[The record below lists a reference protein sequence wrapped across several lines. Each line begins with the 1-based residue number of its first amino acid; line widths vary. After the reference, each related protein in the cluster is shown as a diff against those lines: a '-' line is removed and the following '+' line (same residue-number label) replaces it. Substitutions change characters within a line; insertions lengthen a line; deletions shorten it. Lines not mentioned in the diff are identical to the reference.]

1 VYLDEPAPPQQTGVP
16 APGDPIGGGI
26 RSATA
31 EPVGTQT
38 TREDLVVEN
47 GWYES
52 VSLSD
57 YIGVVW
63 RRKWIALLVTVMVT
77 AAAIGFSERQ
87 QKLFAATS
95 QLVNT
100 TVAANASSGK
110 SAPTNAWSSAHAPL
124 LATTTAAQA
133 VLKAANLSNISA
145 QQLLNETKVS
155 ADPVVDAVDFTV
167 TDPNAQSAVKL
178 ANAWALYAGA
188 YANDLD
194 KAPLEANIKGLNT
207 DIARLTQEQT
217 DYREAVAASI
227 KPKITQLQFD
237 LDTQQIKK
245 DTSTIIQKRAA
256 LQGAGYA
263 LGPKTAPPAAQ
274 TQPKTT
280 RNAAIGLVLGLILG
294 IILAFLQDLLD
305 TRVRTVAEVGRRL
318 RLPLL
323 ASIPARPRAL
333 REYAVVLLSPQGAAQ
348 MPTAEA
354 YRIFKLNLAT
364 TLRRGMKVIM
374 FTSASDDEGTSTTV
388 ANLAVALTRAGQHVV
403 VVDANMRRPALGSF
417 FGLDDRMGVSDILS
431 GHSQLG
437 DALTIV
443 DVSREHPVDIG
454 SNGTTSTSGG
464 GLLEVLPAG
473 PIPGDA
479 AELLDS
485 RAMTELLREL
495 RGRADVVLVDAP
507 PMLPVTDAMVL
518 GTKVDAVVAVAR
530 ARLASRP
537 HLVALGRALDA
548 CAAPRLG
555 FVFVGGAADE
565 SQEYGGY
572 LGGTAPAEAMLHP
585 SQARET
591 ELL

>member
-1 VYLDEPAPPQQTGVP
+1 M
-16 APGDPIGGGI
+16 
-26 RSATA
+26 
-31 EPVGTQT
+31 
-38 TREDLVVEN
+38 EN

-57 YIGVVW
+57 YVGVVW
-63 RRKWIALLVTVMVT
+63 RRKWIVLLVTVMVT

-100 TVAANASSGK
+100 SAAAQASSGK
-110 SAPTNAWSSAHAPL
+110 NAPTNAWSSAHAPL
-124 LATTTAAQA
+124 FATTDAAQA
-133 VLKAANLSNISA
+133 VLKSAGLKGLSP

-167 TDPNAQSAVKL
+167 TDPSAQTALKL
-178 ANAWALYAGA
+178 ANIWSTYGGSYSNSLDQLPISQSVNNLQTQYNQVSTEIADYHDAINAGQTPAISQATYVQDVALQKQY
-188 YANDLD
+188 LD
-194 KAPLEANIKGLNT
+194 S
-207 DIARLTQEQT
+207 LTKK
-217 DYREAVAASI
+217 RA
-227 KPKITQLQFD
+227 QLQN
-237 LDTQQIKK
+237 
-245 DTSTIIQKRAA
+245 SP
-256 LQGAGYA
+256 LQLAPKGAQ
-263 LGPKTAPPAAQ
+263 PASQ
-274 TQPKTT
+274 TQPKTA
-280 RNAAIGLVLGLILG
+280 RNAGIGLVLGLILG

-323 ASIPARPRAL
+323 ASIPSRPRAL

-354 YRIFKLNLAT
+354 YRIFKLNRST

-403 VVDANMRRPALGSF
+403 VVDGNMRRPALGSF

-443 DVSREHPVDIG
+443 DVSREHPVDVG
-454 SNGTTSTSGG
+454 SNGTTTTSGG

-507 PMLPVTDAMVL
+507 PMLPVTDAMLL

-555 FVFVGGAADE
+555 FVFVGGTPDE

-572 LGGTAPAEAMLHP
+572 LGGTGPGEAALPHP

>member
-1 VYLDEPAPPQQTGVP
+1 VAAPC
-16 APGDPIGGGI
+16 
-26 RSATA
+26 SAIA
-31 EPVGTQT
+31 EPLGTQT

-57 YIGVVW
+57 YVGVVW
-63 RRKWIALLVTVMVT
+63 RRKWIVLLVTVMVT
-77 AAAIGFSERQ
+77 AAAVGFSERQ

-100 TVAANASSGK
+100 TAAANTSSGK
-110 SAPTNAWSSAHAPL
+110 NTPTNAWSAAHAPL
-124 LATTTAAQA
+124 LATTQAASWVVKQSG
-133 VLKAANLSNISA
+133 LKGLSA
-145 QQLLNETKVS
+145 EQLLSETKVS
-155 ADPVVDAVDFTV
+155 ADPLVDAVDFTV
-167 TDPNAQSAVKL
+167 TDPNALTATRL
-178 ANAWALYAGA
+178 ANLWAVQSGSYANKLDQAGVQASIRNLVKQQDIAQALYQA
-188 YANDLD
+188 YLD
-194 KAPLEANIKGLNT
+194 NKTLGHTTVTVTVNVDGQTIT
-207 DIARLTQEQT
+207 RTLTP
-217 DYREAVAASI
+217 AS
-227 KPKITQLQFD
+227 
-237 LDTQQIKK
+237 
-245 DTSTIIQKRAA
+245 A
-256 LQGAGYA
+256 AGYA
-263 LGPKTAPPAAQ
+263 AQVNADKNKIVQKRLSTTSVSNQLAPKAAQPAGQ
-274 TQPKTT
+274 TQPKTS

-354 YRIFKLNLAT
+354 YRIFKLNLAS

-443 DVSREHPVDIG
+443 DVSREHPVEVG
-454 SNGTTSTSGG
+454 SNGTSTTSGG

-555 FVFVGGAADE
+555 FVFVGGTQDE

-572 LGGTAPAEAMLHP
+572 LGGTAPTEAMPHP
-585 SQARET
+585 SQTRET

>member
-1 VYLDEPAPPQQTGVP
+1 
-16 APGDPIGGGI
+16 
-26 RSATA
+26 
-31 EPVGTQT
+31 
-38 TREDLVVEN
+38 VVEN

-57 YIGVVW
+57 YVGVVW

-77 AAAIGFSERQ
+77 AAAFGFSERQ
-87 QKLFAATS
+87 QKLYAATS

-100 TVAANASSGK
+100 TSSSSSSTKTSTGN
-110 SAPTNAWSSAHAPL
+110 SWSTSHAPL
-124 LATTTAAQA
+124 LATLAGARW
-133 VLKAANLSNISA
+133 VVSNSGLSNLSPA
-145 QQLLNETKVS
+145 DLLKETTVT
-155 ADPVVDAVDFTV
+155 ADPNVDAIDFAV
-167 TDPNAQSAVKL
+167 TDPNPTVAQSL
-178 ANAWALYAGA
+178 ASSWAAFAGGYSNHIDSSNLVA
-188 YANDLD
+188 QIATLKHQITARREQITTNKTGKNPTL
-194 KAPLEANIKGLNT
+194 GT
-207 DIARLTQEQT
+207 DPTLISQA
-217 DYREAVAASI
+217 D
-227 KPKITQLQFD
+227 
-237 LDTQQIKK
+237 
-245 DTSTIIQKRAA
+245 A
-256 LQGAGYA
+256 LQ
-263 LGPKTAPPAAQ
+263 AAAITTLSDTLSKKQ
-274 TQPKTT
+274 IQASSPGLQLSSTPSQSANMTQPKTA

-294 IILAFLQDLLD
+294 VILAFLQDLLD
-305 TRVRTVAEVGRRL
+305 TRIRTVDEVGRRL

-323 ASIPARPRAL
+323 ASIPSRPRAL
-333 REYAVVLLSPQGAAQ
+333 RDHAVVLMSPQGGAQ

-354 YRIFKLNLAT
+354 FRILKLNLSS

-374 FTSASDDEGTSTTV
+374 FTSASDDEGISTTI

-403 VVDANMRRPALGSF
+403 VVDANMRRPALGGF

-443 DVSREHPVDIG
+443 DVSREHPIESG
-454 SNGTTSTSGG
+454 SNGAGG
-464 GLLEVLPAG
+464 GAGLLEVLPAG

-495 RGRADVVLVDAP
+495 RTRADVVLVDAP

-518 GTKVDAVVAVAR
+518 GTKVDAVVVVAR

-537 HLVALGRALDA
+537 QLVALGRALEA

-555 FVFVGGAADE
+555 FVFVGGGADDTRKH
-565 SQEYGGY
+565 GGY
-572 LGGTAPAEAMLHP
+572 VGTSHAQPDSVP
-585 SQARET
+585 QPGQTRET

>member
-1 VYLDEPAPPQQTGVP
+1 
-16 APGDPIGGGI
+16 
-26 RSATA
+26 
-31 EPVGTQT
+31 
-38 TREDLVVEN
+38 VEN

-87 QKLFAATS
+87 QKLYAATS

-100 TVAANASSGK
+100 TVSASTAAGK
-110 SAPTNAWSSAHAPL
+110 NTPTNAWSAAHAPL
-124 LATTTAAQA
+124 LATIPAAQS
-133 VLKAANLSNISA
+133 VLRAANLSNISA
-145 QQLLNETKVS
+145 QQLLNETKIS
-155 ADPVVDAVDFTV
+155 ADPVVDAINFTV
-167 TDPNAQSAVKL
+167 TDPNRQSAGTL
-178 ANAWALYAGA
+178 ANAWALYAGG

-194 KAPLEANIKGLNT
+194 KAPLEANIKGLQNAINSMT
-207 DIARLTQEQT
+207 TAQTQFKQ
-217 DYREAVAASI
+217 DQANNV
-227 KPKITQLQFD
+227 KPAITQALYDQYTRQITSD
-237 LDTQQIKK
+237 YSSLTKKQTQ
-245 DTSTIIQKRAA
+245 
-256 LQGAGYA
+256 LQGAGFA

-274 TQPKTT
+274 TQPKTA
-280 RNAAIGLVLGLILG
+280 RNAGIGLVLGLILG

-443 DVSREHPVDIG
+443 DVSREHPVDVG
-454 SNGTTSTSGG
+454 SNGTTATSGG

-485 RAMTELLREL
+485 RAMTELMREL

-555 FVFVGGAADE
+555 FVFVGGAPDE

-572 LGGTAPAEAMLHP
+572 LGGTGPADAMLQP
-585 SQARET
+585 SQTRET

>member
-1 VYLDEPAPPQQTGVP
+1 M
-16 APGDPIGGGI
+16 
-26 RSATA
+26 
-31 EPVGTQT
+31 
-38 TREDLVVEN
+38 VEN

-57 YIGVVW
+57 YVGVVW

-77 AAAIGFSERQ
+77 AAAFGFSERQ
-87 QKLFAATS
+87 QKLYTATS

-100 TVAANASSGK
+100 TSSSSTSTKTSSG
-110 SAPTNAWSSAHAPL
+110 NAWSNSHAPL
-124 LATTTAAQA
+124 LSTVAAA
-133 VLKAANLSNISA
+133 RWVVSNSGLKNLSPA
-145 QQLLNETKVS
+145 ALLKETTVT
-155 ADPVVDAVDFTV
+155 ADPSVDAVDFAV
-167 TDPNAQSAVKL
+167 TDPSPTVAQSL
-178 ANAWALYAGA
+178 ASAWAAFAGSYSNHIDSSNLVA
-188 YANDLD
+188 QIASLKHQITANRKQITINKDGKNPTLLQD
-194 KAPLEANIKGLNT
+194 QTLIAQADAQLTAAIAAESSTLSKKEIQASSPGLQLSSTPSQSANL
-207 DIARLTQEQT
+207 
-217 DYREAVAASI
+217 
-227 KPKITQLQFD
+227 
-237 LDTQQIKK
+237 
-245 DTSTIIQKRAA
+245 
-256 LQGAGYA
+256 
-263 LGPKTAPPAAQ
+263 
-274 TQPKTT
+274 TQPKTA

-294 IILAFLQDLLD
+294 VILAFLQDLLD
-305 TRVRTVAEVGRRL
+305 TRIRTVGEVGRRL

-323 ASIPARPRAL
+323 ASIPSRPRAL
-333 REYAVVLLSPQGAAQ
+333 RDHSVVLMSPQGGAQ

-354 YRIFKLNLAT
+354 FRILKLNLSS

-374 FTSASDDEGTSTTV
+374 FTSASDDEGISTTI

-403 VVDANMRRPALGSF
+403 VVDANMRRPALGGF

-443 DVSREHPVDIG
+443 DVSREHSG
-454 SNGTTSTSGG
+454 EAGANGSGG
-464 GLLEVLPAG
+464 GAGLLEVLPAG

-495 RGRADVVLVDAP
+495 RTRADVVLVDAP

-518 GTKVDAVVAVAR
+518 GTKVDAVVVVAR

-537 HLVALGRALDA
+537 QLVALGRALEA

-565 SQEYGGY
+565 AQEYGGY
-572 LGGTAPAEAMLHP
+572 VGTSHVQPDSVP
-585 SQARET
+585 QPGQTRET

>member
-1 VYLDEPAPPQQTGVP
+1 
-16 APGDPIGGGI
+16 
-26 RSATA
+26 
-31 EPVGTQT
+31 
-38 TREDLVVEN
+38 VEN

-87 QKLFAATS
+87 QKLYAATS

-100 TVAANASSGK
+100 TAAASTAAGK
-110 SAPTNAWSSAHAPL
+110 NAPTNAWSAAHAPL
-124 LATTTAAQA
+124 LATIPAAQS

-145 QQLLNETKVS
+145 EQLLNETKIS

-167 TDPNAQSAVKL
+167 TDPNRQSAATL

-194 KAPLEANIKGLNT
+194 KAPLETNIKNLQNAINSMT
-207 DIARLTQEQT
+207 DARTQYQQDLANNRTPSITPALYDQYGRQITAYTASLT
-217 DYREAVAASI
+217 
-227 KPKITQLQFD
+227 
-237 LDTQQIKK
+237 KK
-245 DTSTIIQKRAA
+245 QAA
-256 LQGAGYA
+256 LQGAGVA
-263 LGPKTAPPAAQ
+263 LGPKTAPPATQ
-274 TQPKTT
+274 TQPKTA
-280 RNAAIGLVLGLILG
+280 RNAGIGLVLGLILG

-305 TRVRTVAEVGRRL
+305 TRVRSVAEVGRRL

-333 REYAVVLLSPQGAAQ
+333 RDYPVVLLSPQGAAQ

-443 DVSREHPVDIG
+443 DVSREHPVDVG
-454 SNGTTSTSGG
+454 SNGTTATSGG

-485 RAMTELLREL
+485 RAMTELMREL

-555 FVFVGGAADE
+555 FVFVGGAPDE

-572 LGGTAPAEAMLHP
+572 LGGTGPADAMLHP
-585 SQARET
+585 SQTRET

>member
-1 VYLDEPAPPQQTGVP
+1 MPSFA
-16 APGDPIGGGI
+16 
-26 RSATA
+26 RS
-31 EPVGTQT
+31 QT
-38 TREDLVVEN
+38 TREDSLVEN

-57 YIGVVW
+57 YVGVVW

-100 TVAANASSGK
+100 TSSASSTSTKG
-110 SAPTNAWSSAHAPL
+110 ATGNTWSTSHAPL
-124 LATTTAAQA
+124 FDT
-133 VLKAANLSNISA
+133 VRAANFVVRSFHLSGISGL
-145 QQLLNETKVS
+145 QLLNETTIVP
-155 ADPVVDAVDFTV
+155 DPSIDAVDFTV
-167 TDPNAQSAVKL
+167 SDPNPTTAQKLAGAWVAEGGAYSQQIDQAGLEASINQLGKAISADESALARLIGKTDTASQTQKAALTAQIAAYRTKQTQQLAEKNSSTLTLVHRGAQSA
-178 ANAWALYAGA
+178 N
-188 YANDLD
+188 
-194 KAPLEANIKGLNT
+194 
-207 DIARLTQEQT
+207 
-217 DYREAVAASI
+217 
-227 KPKITQLQFD
+227 
-237 LDTQQIKK
+237 
-245 DTSTIIQKRAA
+245 
-256 LQGAGYA
+256 
-263 LGPKTAPPAAQ
+263 Q
-274 TQPKTT
+274 TQPKTS
-280 RNAAIGLVLGLILG
+280 RNALIGLVLGLILG

-305 TRVRTVAEVGRRL
+305 TRVRNVTEVGRRL

-323 ASIPARPRAL
+323 ASIPTRPRSL
-333 REYAVVLLSPQGAAQ
+333 REHAVVLLAPHGAAQ
-348 MPTAEA
+348 MPTSESF
-354 YRIFKLNLAT
+354 RIMKLNLSA

-374 FTSASDDEGTSTTV
+374 FTSASDAEGVSTTV
-388 ANLAVALTRAGQHVV
+388 ANLAVALTRSGQHVV
-403 VVDANMRRPALGSF
+403 VVDANMRRPSLGGM

-437 DALTIV
+437 DALTV
-443 DVSREHPVDIG
+443 VEVSREHPIDASTNG
-454 SNGTTSTSGG
+454 SGGGG

-485 RAMTELLREL
+485 RAMTDLLREL
-495 RGRADVVLVDAP
+495 RGRADVVLVDVP

-537 HLVALGRALDA
+537 HLVAFGRALQA

-555 FVFVGGAADE
+555 FVFVGGVPDE
-565 SQEYGGY
+565 TQEYGGY
-572 LGGTAPAEAMLHP
+572 VGAPAAP
-585 SQARET
+585 ADAVPQPGQSRET

>member
-1 VYLDEPAPPQQTGVP
+1 
-16 APGDPIGGGI
+16 
-26 RSATA
+26 
-31 EPVGTQT
+31 
-38 TREDLVVEN
+38 VEN

-57 YIGVVW
+57 YVGVVW

-87 QKLFAATS
+87 QKLYAASS

-100 TVAANASSGK
+100 SVAAEASNGK
-110 SAPTNAWSSAHAPL
+110 NTTTNAWSAAHAPL
-124 LATTTAAQA
+124 FATLRGAQY
-133 VLKAANLSNISA
+133 VISKAGLTGISA

-167 TDPNAQSAVKL
+167 TDPNSASATKL
-178 ANAWALYAGA
+178 ANVWAIYGGGFSNQLDQEPLQASLANYQNQLTQVEDDIQTYLNAKHLGQTTPEEDATYA
-188 YANDLD
+188 
-194 KAPLEANIKGLNT
+194 LNT
-207 DIARLTQEQT
+207 GLKTTYQA
-217 DYREAVAASI
+217 
-227 KPKITQLQFD
+227 KILKLSSQLQG
-237 LDTQQIKK
+237 
-245 DTSTIIQKRAA
+245 SS
-256 LQGAGYA
+256 LQLAPKGAQSSS
-263 LGPKTAPPAAQ
+263 Q
-274 TQPKTT
+274 TQPKTA

-364 TLRRGMKVIM
+364 TLRRGMKVLM

-443 DVSREHPVDIG
+443 DVSREHPVDVG
-454 SNGTTSTSGG
+454 SNGTTASSGG

-555 FVFVGGAADE
+555 FVFVGGAPDE

-572 LGGTAPAEAMLHP
+572 LGGTGPADAMLHP

>member
-1 VYLDEPAPPQQTGVP
+1 
-16 APGDPIGGGI
+16 
-26 RSATA
+26 
-31 EPVGTQT
+31 
-38 TREDLVVEN
+38 VEN

-87 QKLFAATS
+87 QKLYAASS

-100 TVAANASSGK
+100 TAAAQSSNGK
-110 SAPTNAWSSAHAPL
+110 NTTTNAWSTAHAPL
-124 LATTTAAQA
+124 FATTAGAKWIVDQA
-133 VLKAANLSNISA
+133 HVSGISA

-167 TDPNAQSAVKL
+167 TDPNAKTAQQL
-178 ANAWALYAGA
+178 ANYWAIYGGG
-188 YANDLD
+188 YSNHLD
-194 KAPLEANIKGLNT
+194 QQPLQSELTNYQNSLDQVNT
-207 DIARLTQEQT
+207 DIQNYLNAKNRGQT
-217 DYREAVAASI
+217 PTPSQTAAYNLNLGLS
-227 KPKITQLQFD
+227 KTYNDKILKISSQLQ
-237 LDTQQIKK
+237 
-245 DTSTIIQKRAA
+245 SSG
-256 LQGAGYA
+256 LQLAPKGAQ
-263 LGPKTAPPAAQ
+263 TAAQ
-274 TQPKTT
+274 TQPKTA
-280 RNAAIGLVLGLILG
+280 RNAGIGLVLGLILG

-443 DVSREHPVDIG
+443 DVSREHPVEVG
-454 SNGTTSTSGG
+454 SNGTTATSGG

-485 RAMTELLREL
+485 RAMTELMREL

-555 FVFVGGAADE
+555 FVFVGGAPDE

-572 LGGTAPAEAMLHP
+572 LGGTGPADAMLHP
-585 SQARET
+585 SHTRET

>member
-1 VYLDEPAPPQQTGVP
+1 
-16 APGDPIGGGI
+16 
-26 RSATA
+26 
-31 EPVGTQT
+31 
-38 TREDLVVEN
+38 VEN

-57 YIGVVW
+57 YLGEVW

-87 QKLFAATS
+87 QKLYAASS

-100 TVAANASSGK
+100 NAAAASSSGK
-110 SAPTNAWSSAHAPL
+110 NAPSNAWSAAHAPL
-124 LATTTAAQA
+124 FATTEAAHY
-133 VLKAANLSNISA
+133 VLQQSGLKGISA
-145 QQLLNETKVS
+145 QQLLNETKVT
-155 ADPVVDAVDFTV
+155 ADATVDAVDFTV
-167 TDPNAQSAVKL
+167 TDPNAGTARNLANLWSTWGGGYSNKLDQAPLQTSVNNLKADYERVSNDIQAYLDAIHSGSTPAISAAQYTQDKAQQTQDLNSLTKKQAQLQNSALQLAPKGAQSA
-178 ANAWALYAGA
+178 
-188 YANDLD
+188 
-194 KAPLEANIKGLNT
+194 
-207 DIARLTQEQT
+207 
-217 DYREAVAASI
+217 S
-227 KPKITQLQFD
+227 
-237 LDTQQIKK
+237 
-245 DTSTIIQKRAA
+245 
-256 LQGAGYA
+256 
-263 LGPKTAPPAAQ
+263 Q
-274 TQPKTT
+274 TQPKTA

-294 IILAFLQDLLD
+294 IMLAFLQDLLD
-305 TRVRTVAEVGRRL
+305 TRVRTVSEVGRRL

-333 REYAVVLLSPQGAAQ
+333 REYAVVLLSPQGPAQ

-443 DVSREHPVDIG
+443 DVSREHPVEVG
-454 SNGTTSTSGG
+454 SNGTTTTSGG

-555 FVFVGGAADE
+555 FVFVGGAIEE

-572 LGGTAPAEAMLHP
+572 LGGTGPADAMLHP
-585 SQARET
+585 SQTRET

>member
-1 VYLDEPAPPQQTGVP
+1 MAAPC
-16 APGDPIGGGI
+16 
-26 RSATA
+26 SALA
-31 EPVGTQT
+31 EPLGTQT

-57 YIGVVW
+57 YVGVVW
-63 RRKWIALLVTVMVT
+63 RRKWIVLLVTVMVT
-77 AAAIGFSERQ
+77 AAAVGFSERQ

-100 TVAANASSGK
+100 TAAANTSSGK
-110 SAPTNAWSSAHAPL
+110 NTPTNAWSAAHAPL
-124 LATTTAAQA
+124 LATTQAASWVVKQSG
-133 VLKAANLSNISA
+133 LKGLSA
-145 QQLLNETKVS
+145 EQLLSETKVS
-155 ADPVVDAVDFTV
+155 ADPLVDAVDFTV
-167 TDPNAQSAVKL
+167 TDPNALTATRL
-178 ANAWALYAGA
+178 ANLWAVQSGSYANKLDQAGVQASIRNLVKQQDIAQALYQA
-188 YANDLD
+188 YLD
-194 KAPLEANIKGLNT
+194 NKTLGHTTVTVTVNVDGQTIT
-207 DIARLTQEQT
+207 RTLTP
-217 DYREAVAASI
+217 AS
-227 KPKITQLQFD
+227 
-237 LDTQQIKK
+237 
-245 DTSTIIQKRAA
+245 A
-256 LQGAGYA
+256 AGYA
-263 LGPKTAPPAAQ
+263 AQVNADKNKIVQKRLSTTSVSNQLAPKAAQPAGQ
-274 TQPKTT
+274 TQPKTS

-354 YRIFKLNLAT
+354 YRIFKLNLAS

-443 DVSREHPVDIG
+443 DVSREHPVEVG
-454 SNGTTSTSGG
+454 SNGTSTTSGG

-555 FVFVGGAADE
+555 FVFVGGTQDE

-572 LGGTAPAEAMLHP
+572 LGGTAPTEAMPHP
-585 SQARET
+585 SQTRET

>member
-1 VYLDEPAPPQQTGVP
+1 
-16 APGDPIGGGI
+16 
-26 RSATA
+26 
-31 EPVGTQT
+31 
-38 TREDLVVEN
+38 VEN

-57 YIGVVW
+57 YVGVVW

-77 AAAIGFSERQ
+77 AAAFGFSERQ
-87 QKLFAATS
+87 QKLYSASS

-100 TVAANASSGK
+100 TSSASSSSKG
-110 SAPTNAWSSAHAPL
+110 STGNSWSTSHAPL
-124 LATTTAAQA
+124 LATLASARWVVSNSGLT
-133 VLKAANLSNISA
+133 NLSPA
-145 QQLLNETKVS
+145 DLLKQTTVT
-155 ADPVVDAVDFTV
+155 ADPSVDAIDFTV
-167 TDPNAQSAVKL
+167 TDPNPAVAQSL
-178 ANAWALYAGA
+178 ASSWAAFSGGYSNHIDSSNLVAQIASLKHQITARREQITTNKTGK
-188 YANDLD
+188 NPTL
-194 KAPLEANIKGLNT
+194 GT
-207 DIARLTQEQT
+207 DATLIAQA
-217 DYREAVAASI
+217 D
-227 KPKITQLQFD
+227 
-237 LDTQQIKK
+237 
-245 DTSTIIQKRAA
+245 A
-256 LQGAGYA
+256 LQA
-263 LGPKTAPPAAQ
+263 TAITTLSDTLAKKQIQASSPGLQLVSRPASPANQ
-274 TQPKTT
+274 TQPKTS

-294 IILAFLQDLLD
+294 VILAFLQDLLD
-305 TRVRTVAEVGRRL
+305 TRIRTVDEVGRRL

-323 ASIPARPRAL
+323 ASIPSRPRAL
-333 REYAVVLLSPQGAAQ
+333 RDQAVVLMSAQGGAQ

-354 YRIFKLNLAT
+354 FRILKLNLSS

-374 FTSASDDEGTSTTV
+374 FTSASDDEGVSTTV

-403 VVDANMRRPALGSF
+403 VVDANMRRPALGGF

-443 DVSREHPVDIG
+443 DVSREQAIESG
-454 SNGTTSTSGG
+454 SNGSGG
-464 GLLEVLPAG
+464 GAGLLEVLPAG

-495 RGRADVVLVDAP
+495 RTRADVVLVDAP

-518 GTKVDAVVAVAR
+518 STKVDAVVVVAR

-537 HLVALGRALDA
+537 QLVALGRALEA

-565 SQEYGGY
+565 VQEYGGY
-572 LGGTAPAEAMLHP
+572 VGTSHVQPDSVP
-585 SQARET
+585 QPGQTRET

>member
-1 VYLDEPAPPQQTGVP
+1 
-16 APGDPIGGGI
+16 
-26 RSATA
+26 
-31 EPVGTQT
+31 
-38 TREDLVVEN
+38 VVEN

-57 YIGVVW
+57 YVGVVW

-87 QKLFAATS
+87 QKLYAATS

-100 TVAANASSGK
+100 TSSTSTAIAKG
-110 SAPTNAWSSAHAPL
+110 SGGNIWSTSHAPL
-124 LATTTAAQA
+124 LATLGAARA
-133 VLKAANLSNISA
+133 VVKNASLGNISPSA
-145 QQLLNETKVS
+145 LLNETTIT
-155 ADPVVDAVDFTV
+155 ADPNLDAIDFTV
-167 TDPNAQSAVKL
+167 TDSNPTVAQSLANDWAQWSGKYSNRIDGTSLRASVTLLNTLINRNLTKIAANTQSQTLSPTQIRAANLKLTAQNTAYQASLTKKNAQLTNPGLQLVSRVTQSA
-178 ANAWALYAGA
+178 N
-188 YANDLD
+188 
-194 KAPLEANIKGLNT
+194 
-207 DIARLTQEQT
+207 
-217 DYREAVAASI
+217 
-227 KPKITQLQFD
+227 
-237 LDTQQIKK
+237 
-245 DTSTIIQKRAA
+245 
-256 LQGAGYA
+256 
-263 LGPKTAPPAAQ
+263 Q
-274 TQPKTT
+274 TQPKTA

-305 TRVRTVAEVGRRL
+305 TRIRTAGEVGRRL

-323 ASIPARPRAL
+323 ASIPSRPRAL
-333 REYAVVLLSPQGAAQ
+333 RDHPVVLLSPQGGAQ

-354 YRIFKLNLAT
+354 FRIFKLNLAS
-364 TLRRGMKVIM
+364 TLKRGMKVIM
-374 FTSASDDEGTSTTV
+374 FTSASDAEGTSTTV
-388 ANLAVALTRAGQHVV
+388 ANLAVALTRSGQHVV
-403 VVDANMRRPALGSF
+403 VVDANMRRPALGGI

-443 DVSREHPVDIG
+443 DVSRDHPLEVS
-454 SNGTTSTSGG
+454 SNGAGGGG

-485 RAMTELLREL
+485 RAMTDLLREL
-495 RGRADVVLVDAP
+495 RGRADVVLVDVP

-518 GTKVDAVVAVAR
+518 GTKVDGVVAVAR

-537 HLVALGRALDA
+537 HLVAFGRALEA

-555 FVFVGGAADE
+555 FVFVGGVPDDA
-565 SQEYGGY
+565 QEYGGY
-572 LGGTAPAEAMLHP
+572 VGVSPPPADAVP
-585 SQARET
+585 QPGQARET

>member
-1 VYLDEPAPPQQTGVP
+1 
-16 APGDPIGGGI
+16 
-26 RSATA
+26 
-31 EPVGTQT
+31 
-38 TREDLVVEN
+38 VEN

-63 RRKWIALLVTVMVT
+63 RRKWIVLLVTVMVT
-77 AAAIGFSERQ
+77 AAAVGFSERQ
-87 QKLFAATS
+87 QKLYAASS

-100 TVAANASSGK
+100 TTAAESSNGK
-110 SAPTNAWSSAHAPL
+110 NTATNAWSSAHAPL
-124 LATTTAAQA
+124 FATTAGAKWIIDQA
-133 VLKAANLSNISA
+133 HVTGISA
-145 QQLLNETKVS
+145 QELLNETKVA

-167 TDPNAQSAVKL
+167 TDPNAETAKRL
-178 ANAWALYAGA
+178 ANYWAIYGGG
-188 YANDLD
+188 YSNHLD
-194 KAPLEANIKGLNT
+194 QQPLQTALTSYTNSLDQVNT
-207 DIARLTQEQT
+207 DIQDYLNAKNRGVVPTPEQT
-217 DYREAVAASI
+217 AAYNLNLGLKTTYQDHILKISSQL
-227 KPKITQLQFD
+227 KTSGLQLAPK
-237 LDTQQIKK
+237 
-245 DTSTIIQKRAA
+245 
-256 LQGAGYA
+256 GAQSS
-263 LGPKTAPPAAQ
+263 AQ
-274 TQPKTT
+274 TQPKTS

-443 DVSREHPVDIG
+443 DVSREHPVDVG
-454 SNGTTSTSGG
+454 SNGTTTTSGG

-537 HLVALGRALDA
+537 HLVALGRALDS

-555 FVFVGGAADE
+555 FVFVGGTQDE

-572 LGGTAPAEAMLHP
+572 LGGTGPSEAMPHP

>member
-1 VYLDEPAPPQQTGVP
+1 
-16 APGDPIGGGI
+16 
-26 RSATA
+26 
-31 EPVGTQT
+31 
-38 TREDLVVEN
+38 
-47 GWYES
+47 
-52 VSLSD
+52 
-57 YIGVVW
+57 
-63 RRKWIALLVTVMVT
+63 M
-77 AAAIGFSERQ
+77 
-87 QKLFAATS
+87 
-95 QLVNT
+95 
-100 TVAANASSGK
+100 
-110 SAPTNAWSSAHAPL
+110 
-124 LATTTAAQA
+124 
-133 VLKAANLSNISA
+133 
-145 QQLLNETKVS
+145 
-155 ADPVVDAVDFTV
+155 
-167 TDPNAQSAVKL
+167 
-178 ANAWALYAGA
+178 
-188 YANDLD
+188 
-194 KAPLEANIKGLNT
+194 
-207 DIARLTQEQT
+207 
-217 DYREAVAASI
+217 
-227 KPKITQLQFD
+227 
-237 LDTQQIKK
+237 
-245 DTSTIIQKRAA
+245 
-256 LQGAGYA
+256 
-263 LGPKTAPPAAQ
+263 
-274 TQPKTT
+274 
-280 RNAAIGLVLGLILG
+280 LGLILG

-323 ASIPARPRAL
+323 ASIPSRPRAL

-403 VVDANMRRPALGSF
+403 VVDGNMRRPALGSF

-443 DVSREHPVDIG
+443 DVSREHPVDVG
-454 SNGTTSTSGG
+454 SNGTTTTSGG

-495 RGRADVVLVDAP
+495 RGRADVVIVDAP

-555 FVFVGGAADE
+555 FVFVGGAPDE

-572 LGGTAPAEAMLHP
+572 LGGTAPGEAIPPLA
-585 SQARET
+585 QTRET

>member
-1 VYLDEPAPPQQTGVP
+1 LVAAPC
-16 APGDPIGGGI
+16 
-26 RSATA
+26 SALA
-31 EPVGTQT
+31 EPEGTQT

-57 YIGVVW
+57 YVGVVW
-63 RRKWIALLVTVMVT
+63 RRKWIVLLVTVMVT
-77 AAAIGFSERQ
+77 AAAVGFSERQ
-87 QKLFAATS
+87 QKLYAATS
-95 QLVNT
+95 QIVNSS
-100 TVAANASSGK
+100 AAASTSNGK
-110 SAPTNAWSSAHAPL
+110 NAPTNAWSSAHAPL
-124 LATTTAAQA
+124 FETLAAAKW
-133 VLKAANLSNISA
+133 VLQKANLNGLSP
-145 QQLLNETKVS
+145 QQLLNETKAS

-167 TDPNAQSAVKL
+167 TDPNATTAKNL
-178 ANAWALYAGA
+178 ANVWSAYGGSYSNHLDQQPIQNEIAGLQSQ
-188 YANDLD
+188 LD
-194 KAPLEANIKGLNT
+194 FATQQIQKYTDAKNAGQPLPF
-207 DIARLTQEQT
+207 
-217 DYREAVAASI
+217 SS
-227 KPKITQLQFD
+227 TQLQVYQQ
-237 LDTQQIKK
+237 TQSNNIQAIAKK
-245 DTSTIIQKRAA
+245 NAQ
-256 LQGAGYA
+256 LQNSGVQLSPKGAVSA
-263 LGPKTAPPAAQ
+263 SQ
-274 TQPKTT
+274 TQPKTS

-323 ASIPARPRAL
+323 SSIPARPRAL
-333 REYAVVLLSPQGAAQ
+333 REYPVVLLSPQGAAQ

-354 YRIFKLNLAT
+354 YRIFKLNLAS

-443 DVSREHPVDIG
+443 DVSREHPVEVG
-454 SNGTTSTSGG
+454 SNGTSTTGGG

-555 FVFVGGAADE
+555 FVFVGGTQDE

-572 LGGTAPAEAMLHP
+572 LGGTAPTEVMPHP
-585 SQARET
+585 SQTRET

>member
-1 VYLDEPAPPQQTGVP
+1 MLGHAEIA
-16 APGDPIGGGI
+16 
-26 RSATA
+26 RS
-31 EPVGTQT
+31 QT
-38 TREDLVVEN
+38 TREDRVVEN

-57 YIGVVW
+57 YVGVVW

-100 TVAANASSGK
+100 SSTTSTSSTKGSSGNQWSTTNAPLFDTLRAANYVVVKSGLTGITG
-110 SAPTNAWSSAHAPL
+110 S
-124 LATTTAAQA
+124 
-133 VLKAANLSNISA
+133 
-145 QQLLNETKVS
+145 QLLSETTIVP
-155 ADPVVDAVDFTV
+155 DPNFDAIDFTV
-167 TDPNAQSAVKL
+167 TDTNSLTAQKL
-178 ANAWALYAGA
+178 ANAWALQTNA
-188 YANDLD
+188 YSSQQAAL
-194 KAPLEANIKGLNT
+194 ALTA
-207 DIARLTQEQT
+207 DIAALR
-217 DYREAVAASI
+217 A
-227 KPKITQLQFD
+227 QLAP
-237 LDTQQIKK
+237 I
-245 DTSTIIQKRAA
+245 SAEIQKNIAHPGSVLPSQITLDLSQAKA
-256 LQGAGYA
+256 LRDKIAQKTANGAGSSLQLVSRGA
-263 LGPKTAPPAAQ
+263 QSANQ
-274 TQPKTT
+274 TQPKTA

-305 TRVRTVAEVGRRL
+305 TRIRNVTEVGRRL

-323 ASIPARPRAL
+323 ASVPTRPRAL
-333 REYAVVLLSPQGAAQ
+333 REYPVVLLSPQGGAQ

-354 YRIFKLNLAT
+354 FRILKLNLSS

-374 FTSASDDEGTSTTV
+374 FTAASDAEGTSTTI

-403 VVDANMRRPALGSF
+403 VVDANMRRPALGGV

-443 DVSREHPVDIG
+443 EVSRDHALDAS
-454 SNGTTSTSGG
+454 SNGSGGGG

-473 PIPGDA
+473 PIPADA

-495 RGRADVVLVDAP
+495 RGRADVVLVDVP

-537 HLVALGRALDA
+537 QLVAFGRALEA

-555 FVFVGGAADE
+555 FVFVGGVPDE
-565 SQEYGGY
+565 AQEYGGY
-572 LGGTAPAEAMLHP
+572 VGVSPAPADAVP
-585 SQARET
+585 QPGQSRET

>member
-1 VYLDEPAPPQQTGVP
+1 
-16 APGDPIGGGI
+16 
-26 RSATA
+26 
-31 EPVGTQT
+31 
-38 TREDLVVEN
+38 VEN

-87 QKLFAATS
+87 QKLYAASS

-100 TVAANASSGK
+100 TAAAQSSNGK
-110 SAPTNAWSSAHAPL
+110 NTTTNAWSTAHAPL
-124 LATTTAAQA
+124 FATTAGAKWIVDQA
-133 VLKAANLSNISA
+133 HVSGISA

-167 TDPNAQSAVKL
+167 TDPNAKTAQQL
-178 ANAWALYAGA
+178 ANYWAIYGGG
-188 YANDLD
+188 YSNHLD
-194 KAPLEANIKGLNT
+194 QQPLQSELTRYQNSLDQVNT
-207 DIARLTQEQT
+207 DIQDYLNAKNRGQTPTPEQT
-217 DYREAVAASI
+217 ATYNLNLGLSKTYND
-227 KPKITQLQFD
+227 KILKISSQLQ
-237 LDTQQIKK
+237 
-245 DTSTIIQKRAA
+245 SSG
-256 LQGAGYA
+256 LQLAPKGAQ
-263 LGPKTAPPAAQ
+263 TAAQ
-274 TQPKTT
+274 TQPKTA
-280 RNAAIGLVLGLILG
+280 RNAGIGLVLGLILG

-443 DVSREHPVDIG
+443 DVSREHPVEVG
-454 SNGTTSTSGG
+454 SNGTTATSGG

-485 RAMTELLREL
+485 RAMTELMREL

-555 FVFVGGAADE
+555 FVFVGGAPDE

-572 LGGTAPAEAMLHP
+572 LGGTGPADAMLHP
-585 SQARET
+585 SHTRET

>member
-1 VYLDEPAPPQQTGVP
+1 M
-16 APGDPIGGGI
+16 
-26 RSATA
+26 
-31 EPVGTQT
+31 
-38 TREDLVVEN
+38 EN

-63 RRKWIALLVTVMVT
+63 RRKWIVLLVTVMVT
-77 AAAIGFSERQ
+77 AAAVGFSERQ
-87 QKLFAATS
+87 QKLYGATS

-100 TVAANASSGK
+100 SAAATSSSGK
-110 SAPTNAWSSAHAPL
+110 NAPTNAWSAAHAPL
-124 LATTTAAQA
+124 LATTQAAA
-133 VLKAANLSNISA
+133 WVVNKSGLKGLSPE
-145 QQLLNETKVS
+145 QLLSETKVA
-155 ADPVVDAVDFTV
+155 ADPLVDAIDFTV
-167 TDPNAQSAVKL
+167 TDPNSATAQRL
-178 ANAWALYAGA
+178 ANLWAVQSGS
-188 YANDLD
+188 YANNLD
-194 KAPLEANIKGLNT
+194 QAGV
-207 DIARLTQEQT
+207 Q
-217 DYREAVAASI
+217 ASI
-227 KPKITQLQFD
+227 RNLVKQQNLAQALSQAYLDNKTLGHTTVTVTVNVDGQTITRTL
-237 LDTQQIKK
+237 TPA
-245 DTSTIIQKRAA
+245 SA
-256 LQGAGYA
+256 AGYA
-263 LGPKTAPPAAQ
+263 AQVNADKNKIVQKRLSTTSVSNQLAPKAAQPASQ
-274 TQPKTT
+274 TQPKTS

-323 ASIPARPRAL
+323 ASIPSRPRAL

-354 YRIFKLNLAT
+354 YRIFKLNLAS

-417 FGLDDRMGVSDILS
+417 FGLDDRMGASDILS

-443 DVSREHPVDIG
+443 DVSREHPVEVG
-454 SNGTTSTSGG
+454 SNGTSTTSGG

-555 FVFVGGAADE
+555 FVFVGGTQDE

-572 LGGTAPAEAMLHP
+572 LGGTAPTEAMPHP
-585 SQARET
+585 SQTRET